1 MSIDDERPTADP
13 DLRDIADAVAAES
26 RSFLTTITEV
36 AAGSAPDASLPLLLL
51 ALSDLLAAGAR
62 LGATTDVVPPSRF
75 EPDVGPD
82 ADLEPLRGNLAN
94 LFDGIDE
101 YIEVV
106 DPLLGPEVEEATIS
120 GDLVAIVGALTQGL
134 AHHERGHVLE
144 ALWWWQFSYLSD
156 WGERAA
162 STLRAIQ
169 TILAHVRL
177 DVDDDVATEAEYD
190 ALQN

>member
-1 MSIDDERPTADP
+1 MTTDDERPVADA
-13 DLRDIADAVAAES
+13 DLNEIADAVASEA
-26 RSFLTTITEV
+26 RGFLTTITEV

-82 ADLEPLRGNLAN
+82 ADLEPLRVNLAN

-101 YIEVV
+101 YVEVV
-106 DPLLGPEVEEATIS
+106 DPLLGPEVEESTIS
-120 GDLVAIVGALTQGL
+120 GDLVAIVGAVTQGL

-177 DVDDDVATEAEYD
+177 DVADDVATEAEYD
-190 ALQN
+190 ALQP

>member
-1 MSIDDERPTADP
+1 MTTDDRAQQDA
-13 DLRDIADAVAAES
+13 DLRDIAEAVAGES
-26 RSFLTTITEV
+26 RGFLTTVTEV
-36 AAGSAPDASLPLLLL
+36 AAGSAPEASLPLLLL

-82 ADLEPLRGNLAN
+82 ADLEPLRVNLAN
-94 LFDGIDE
+94 LLDGIDE
-101 YIEVV
+101 YVEVV

-120 GDLVAIVGALTQGL
+120 GDLVAIVGALSQGL

>member
-1 MSIDDERPTADP
+1 MSTDDHGHGADA
-13 DLRDIADAVAAES
+13 DLQGIADAVASES
-26 RSFLTTITEV
+26 RGFLTTITEV

-82 ADLEPLRGNLAN
+82 ADLEPLRTNLAN

-101 YIEVV
+101 YVEVV
-106 DPLLGPEVEEATIS
+106 DPLLGPEVEEASIS

-177 DVDDDVATEAEYD
+177 DVDDDVAAEAEYD
-190 ALQN
+190 ALQP